1 MKKTVII
8 IAVAVAA
15 VVAGILGFTVISDL
29 IQENKLEK
37 ELDAISEAVSGENI
51 DIEAVYGMLDRT
63 VTKND
68 YAEVEKAYKSYLKD
82 SFDNSIRIAELLND
96 ERITSILTAENYT
109 ADGKDFAETKKYIT
123 ETKAE
128 LERCKTLYSEF
139 FTEEKVKSYI
149 DGKDLDKYYIDL
161 YMNEYVGD
169 IGNDGSADELD
180 AMIAEIT
187 ETLDRSEDVIDFLI
201 ENKDSWQISGES
213 IAFRNDSL
221 TAEYDRLI
229 SLIGQEK

>member
-128 LERCKTLYSEF
+128 LERRKTLYSEF
-139 FTEEKVKSYI
+139 FTEEKAKSYI

-213 IAFRNDSL
+213 IAFSNDSL

-229 SLIGQEK
+229 SLLG

>member
-96 ERITSILTAENYT
+96 DFIRNFLPRKKQNRI
-109 ADGKDFAETKKYIT
+109 
-123 ETKAE
+123 
-128 LERCKTLYSEF
+128 
-139 FTEEKVKSYI
+139 
-149 DGKDLDKYYIDL
+149 
-161 YMNEYVGD
+161 
-169 IGNDGSADELD
+169 
-180 AMIAEIT
+180 
-187 ETLDRSEDVIDFLI
+187 
-201 ENKDSWQISGES
+201 
-213 IAFRNDSL
+213 
-221 TAEYDRLI
+221 
-229 SLIGQEK
+229 

>member
-1 MKKTVII
+1 MR
-8 IAVAVAA
+8 
-15 VVAGILGFTVISDL
+15 
-29 IQENKLEK
+29 QENKLEK
-37 ELDAISEAVSGENI
+37 EIDSINAALEDESIDVDGVYAV
-51 DIEAVYGMLDRT
+51 LDRT

-82 SFDNSIRIAELLND
+82 SFENSMKIAELLND
-96 ERITSILTAENYT
+96 DRITGILTAENYT
-109 ADGKDFAETKKYIT
+109 ADGKDFAETKKYISD
-123 ETKAE
+123 TKAE
-128 LERCKTLYSEF
+128 LEQCKTLYSEF
-139 FTEEKVKSYI
+139 FTEEKAKSYI
-149 DGKDLDKYYIDL
+149 EGKNLDKYYVDL
-161 YMNEYVGD
+161 YMNKCVGD
-169 IGNDGSADELD
+169 ITDDSSADELD

>member
-96 ERITSILTAENYT
+96 ERITSILTVENYS
-109 ADGKDFAETKKYIT
+109 ADGKEFTETKKYIT
-123 ETKAE
+123 QTINE
-128 LERCKTLYSEF
+128 LEERKELYSEF
-139 FTEEKVKSYI
+139 FTEEKAKSYI
-149 DGKDLDKYYIDL
+149 GGKDLDKYYIDL

-169 IGNDGSADELD
+169 IGNDGSDDELD

>member
-1 MKKTVII
+1 
-8 IAVAVAA
+8 
-15 VVAGILGFTVISDL
+15 
-29 IQENKLEK
+29 
-37 ELDAISEAVSGENI
+37 
-51 DIEAVYGMLDRT
+51 
-63 VTKND
+63 
-68 YAEVEKAYKSYLKD
+68 
-82 SFDNSIRIAELLND
+82 
-96 ERITSILTAENYT
+96 
-109 ADGKDFAETKKYIT
+109 
-123 ETKAE
+123 
-128 LERCKTLYSEF
+128 
-139 FTEEKVKSYI
+139 
-149 DGKDLDKYYIDL
+149 
-161 YMNEYVGD
+161 MNEYVGD

>member
-96 ERITSILTAENYT
+96 ERITSILTVENYS
-109 ADGKDFAETKKYIT
+109 ADGKEFTETKKYIIQT
-123 ETKAE
+123 INE
-128 LERCKTLYSEF
+128 LEERKELYSEF
-139 FTEEKVKSYI
+139 FTEEKAKSYI

-229 SLIGQEK
+229 SLIGQ

>member
-96 ERITSILTAENYT
+96 ERITSILTVENYS
-109 ADGKDFAETKKYIT
+109 ADGKEFTETKKYIT
-123 ETKAE
+123 QTINE
-128 LERCKTLYSEF
+128 LEERKELYSEF
-139 FTEEKVKSYI
+139 FTEEKAKSYI

-229 SLIGQEK
+229 SLIGQ

>member
-96 ERITSILTAENYT
+96 ERITSILTVENYS
-109 ADGKDFAETKKYIT
+109 ADGKEFTETKKYIT
-123 ETKAE
+123 QTINE
-128 LERCKTLYSEF
+128 LEERKELYSEF
-139 FTEEKVKSYI
+139 FTEEKAKSYI

-169 IGNDGSADELD
+169 IGNDGSDDELD

-229 SLIGQEK
+229 SLIRQ

>member
-96 ERITSILTAENYT
+96 ERITSILTVENYS
-109 ADGKDFAETKKYIT
+109 ADGKEFTETKKYIT
-123 ETKAE
+123 QTINE
-128 LERCKTLYSEF
+128 LEERKELYSEF
-139 FTEEKVKSYI
+139 FTEEKAKSYI

-169 IGNDGSADELD
+169 IGNDGSDDELD

>member
-96 ERITSILTAENYT
+96 ERITSILTVENYS
-109 ADGKDFAETKKYIT
+109 ADGKEFTETKKYIT
-123 ETKAE
+123 QTINE
-128 LERCKTLYSEF
+128 LEERKELYSEF
-139 FTEEKVKSYI
+139 FTEEKAKSYI

>member
-96 ERITSILTAENYT
+96 ERITSILTVENYS
-109 ADGKDFAETKKYIT
+109 ADGKEFTETKKYIT
-123 ETKAE
+123 QTINE
-128 LERCKTLYSEF
+128 LEECKELYSEF
-139 FTEEKVKSYI
+139 FTEEKAKSYI

>member
-96 ERITSILTAENYT
+96 ERITSILTVENYS
-109 ADGKDFAETKKYIT
+109 ADGKEFTETKKYIT
-123 ETKAE
+123 QTINE
-128 LERCKTLYSEF
+128 LEERKELYSEF
-139 FTEEKVKSYI
+139 FTEEKAKSYI

-229 SLIGQEK
+229 SLIGKEK

>member
-96 ERITSILTAENYT
+96 ERITSILTVENYS
-109 ADGKDFAETKKYIT
+109 ADGKEFTETKKYIT
-123 ETKAE
+123 QTINE
-128 LERCKTLYSEF
+128 LEERKELYSEF
-139 FTEEKVKSYI
+139 FTEEKAKSYI

-169 IGNDGSADELD
+169 IGNDGSDDELD

-229 SLIGQEK
+229 SLIGQ